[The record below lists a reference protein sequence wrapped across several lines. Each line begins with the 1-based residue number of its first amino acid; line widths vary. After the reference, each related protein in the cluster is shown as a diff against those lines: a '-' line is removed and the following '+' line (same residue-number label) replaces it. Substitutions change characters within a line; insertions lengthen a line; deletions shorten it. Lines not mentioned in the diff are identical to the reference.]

1 MSPASVRRVCA
12 ALVGVLLATGLVAC
26 SGEDS
31 PAPSLSTSPA
41 SPTSQS
47 ASTSPNVSTSPASS
61 ASPSASASP
70 RTSVTAGA
78 SASPGSAAARARAA
92 LPKPVTVTDV
102 NGVVRLPAPAR
113 RVVALDWTYAE
124 DLLAVG
130 VRPVG
135 VADKAGYAA
144 WVGGGPRLDHTTAE
158 VGPRQQPDPT
168 AVRALRPDLIL
179 VGADETN
186 AVVAQM
192 RKIAPVLV
200 FDPYRP
206 DMSAWTEMRTTFAA
220 VARAVGR
227 TDQAAWVLRGLDDAI
242 ARDRSKLAAAGAA
255 NLPVALAQGYS
266 VEGVPTIRMFGRT
279 SLAGDLL
286 GRLGLQ
292 NDWRGEPDRYG
303 LSTVGPA
310 DLGQVS
316 TADFLY
322 LADPR
327 SDIFTGAMTGRQ
339 DWRGLAF
346 VAERRVH
353 RLGARTWFFGG
364 PLSTRAC
371 ADALVRA
378 LGRSS

>member
-1 MSPASVRRVCA
+1 M
-12 ALVGVLLATGLVAC
+12 
-26 SGEDS
+26 
-31 PAPSLSTSPA
+31 
-41 SPTSQS
+41 
-47 ASTSPNVSTSPASS
+47 
-61 ASPSASASP
+61 
-70 RTSVTAGA
+70 
-78 SASPGSAAARARAA
+78 
-92 LPKPVTVTDV
+92 
-102 NGVVRLPAPAR
+102 
-113 RVVALDWTYAE
+113 DWTYAE

-144 WVGGGPRLDHTTAE
+144 WVGGGPRLDRTTAE

-168 AVRALRPDLIL
+168 VVRALRPDLIL
-179 VGADETN
+179 VGKDETN
-186 AVVAQM
+186 ALVAQM
-192 RKIAPVLV
+192 RRIAPVLV

-227 TDQAAWVLRGLDDAI
+227 GDQAAWVLRQLDDAI
-242 ARDRSKLAAAGAA
+242 VRDRSKLAAAGAA

-292 NDWRGEPDRYG
+292 NGWRGEPDQYG

-316 TADFLY
+316 SADFLY
-322 LADPR
+322 LADR
-327 SDIFTGAMTGRQ
+327 RNDIFTGAMTDGPA
-339 DWRGLAF
+339 WRGLAF
-346 VAERRVH
+346 AAEGRVH
-353 RLGARTWFFGG
+353 RLGTRTWFFGG

-378 LGRSS
+378 LS

>member
-1 MSPASVRRVCA
+1 M
-12 ALVGVLLATGLVAC
+12 
-26 SGEDS
+26 
-31 PAPSLSTSPA
+31 
-41 SPTSQS
+41 
-47 ASTSPNVSTSPASS
+47 
-61 ASPSASASP
+61 
-70 RTSVTAGA
+70 
-78 SASPGSAAARARAA
+78 
-92 LPKPVTVTDV
+92 
-102 NGVVRLPAPAR
+102 
-113 RVVALDWTYAE
+113 DWTYVE

-144 WVGGGPRLDHTTAE
+144 WVGGGPRLDRTTAE

-168 AVRALRPDLIL
+168 VVRALRPDLIL
-179 VGADETN
+179 VGKDETN
-186 AVVAQM
+186 ALVAQM
-192 RKIAPVLV
+192 RRIAPVLV

-220 VARAVGR
+220 VARAVDR
-227 TDQAAWVLRGLDDAI
+227 TDLAAWVLRGLDDAI

-266 VEGVPTIRMFGRT
+266 LEGVPTIRMFGRT

-292 NDWRGEPDRYG
+292 NAWRGEPDQYG

-316 TADFLY
+316 AADFLY
-322 LADPR
+322 LADR
-327 SDIFTGAMTGRQ
+327 QNDIFTGAMADGP
-339 DWRGLAF
+339 DWQGLAF
-346 VAERRVH
+346 VAEKRVH
-353 RLGARTWFFGG
+353 RLGERTWFFGG

-371 ADALVRA
+371 ADALARA
-378 LGRSS
+378 LT